1 MFEEATTGVLG
12 WHPGEH
18 WMQSKLDVAQ
28 AVRFAYTAVRDHL
41 PLQHRT
47 FHTSNIAFVPL
58 TTLDSDGRPWVS
70 LIASKDGKVGF
81 VQSPSEIELIING
94 DVWDGDPARKNLE
107 KGKGKLV
114 AGLGIE
120 WATRRRNKF
129 AGVIRDV
136 EWDENGKMRLDMKVT
151 QTLGNCPKYI
161 NVRTVGSSSTAPH
174 VVYNKTDLGPEERLP
189 DELIDFIHRADTI
202 FIGTTYVA
210 DQKHEET
217 FPSHV
222 GTNHRGGRAGFV
234 RVRKDGLTLVLP
246 DYSGNRFYNSLGN
259 VHATPLAGITILDF
273 VTGNMLYV
281 TGRAQ
286 NVFDQSARE
295 IMDRTDLLT
304 LVTTTGYTFVK
315 NAMPVR
321 QIPGTPVVP
330 SPYSPPVR
338 YLVEEKPS
346 AKVDSGTTLL
356 LERIQLH
363 SPDLATFSF
372 APSTPVE
379 VKPGQA
385 AIIDMTSFIGKREYA
400 HMARQAG
407 EEKLLND
414 DGIRTWTVSGQSP
427 TGAVQLTIREKQGGY
442 VTSRLFTIAKKMEQM
457 MPGLLED
464 TRPVGM
470 QVSLVGVDGDFILP
484 LEGKKLLWVAGG
496 VGITPFLAMLKGTA
510 RTEEK
515 WDVVLALATRRVD
528 VEAFGRLVSD
538 ALTEAHSASLNLR
551 VVIYSNGLRSDFPVD
566 FGTSPDG
573 SKVPVTIRSSRI
585 TKEDLATEGMDAE
598 GREVYVCGPLEM
610 EELVVLGLQEVGIDP
625 RSQTKTRGV
634 LSDDWDCLAVNCE
647 IVNWQYYPGI
657 TSVPKV
663 RRSILLPAYHGV
675 DYIIEFEDIL
685 DKIADTN
692 MVDTEWDDLRDM
704 IKYKLV
710 QNALEFI
717 SDAEQTAATAPPPP
731 SSDAPFVPLT
741 DSSDLMSTDGPLP
754 PDAPPPPSP
763 SPPYLVSPLA
773 TLDLQP
779 STPMGLVIAPFP
791 ARPNLEL
798 HGAGLNGNGAVWDTS
813 SGRALPA
820 KLDTEETKEELGR
833 IFAYLHDFDSAPPFT
848 VQRLVELVVKP
859 RGHYKNVG
867 KYLRALE
874 RTLLVTSTHKDYPL
888 DTYALEAPNGTQPAI
903 GRSASSRAS
912 TPAPLD
918 IARSP
923 LFTPIPFLHRPAP
936 GSNHRSLSR
945 SPPPTSPRAPLPGDA
960 PGDANMAG
968 VPTITP
974 EDSIPALGLVDELD
988 DPRPGHLSDHPT
1000 ALSSVTQLPPESLGD
1015 RFVSVGQA
1023 TGQGQPETGNGAEG
1037 GLNVPQSNS
1046 EPVQPPP
1053 QTQPTVR
1060 EAEGYVRASSPEPS
1074 PTRILAEEAREHGL
1088 EAIAG
1093 AKPTEGS
1100 PKSEAAKDAAKEEPL
1115 AGTTEQGSEDKK
1127 SGERQMSVDEPDEN
1141 KENVPS

>member
-470 QVSLVGVDGDFILP
+470 QVSLVGVDGDFVLP

-625 RSQTKTRGV
+625 RSVHRE
-634 LSDDWDCLAVNCE
+634 N
-647 IVNWQYYPGI
+647 
-657 TSVPKV
+657 
-663 RRSILLPAYHGV
+663 
-675 DYIIEFEDIL
+675 
-685 DKIADTN
+685 
-692 MVDTEWDDLRDM
+692 
-704 IKYKLV
+704 
-710 QNALEFI
+710 
-717 SDAEQTAATAPPPP
+717 
-731 SSDAPFVPLT
+731 
-741 DSSDLMSTDGPLP
+741 
-754 PDAPPPPSP
+754 
-763 SPPYLVSPLA
+763 
-773 TLDLQP
+773 
-779 STPMGLVIAPFP
+779 
-791 ARPNLEL
+791 
-798 HGAGLNGNGAVWDTS
+798 
-813 SGRALPA
+813 
-820 KLDTEETKEELGR
+820 
-833 IFAYLHDFDSAPPFT
+833 FAY
-848 VQRLVELVVKP
+848 
-859 RGHYKNVG
+859 
-867 KYLRALE
+867 
-874 RTLLVTSTHKDYPL
+874 
-888 DTYALEAPNGTQPAI
+888 
-903 GRSASSRAS
+903 
-912 TPAPLD
+912 
-918 IARSP
+918 
-923 LFTPIPFLHRPAP
+923 
-936 GSNHRSLSR
+936 
-945 SPPPTSPRAPLPGDA
+945 
-960 PGDANMAG
+960 
-968 VPTITP
+968 
-974 EDSIPALGLVDELD
+974 
-988 DPRPGHLSDHPT
+988 
-1000 ALSSVTQLPPESLGD
+1000 
-1015 RFVSVGQA
+1015 
-1023 TGQGQPETGNGAEG
+1023 
-1037 GLNVPQSNS
+1037 
-1046 EPVQPPP
+1046 
-1053 QTQPTVR
+1053 
-1060 EAEGYVRASSPEPS
+1060 
-1074 PTRILAEEAREHGL
+1074 
-1088 EAIAG
+1088 
-1093 AKPTEGS
+1093 
-1100 PKSEAAKDAAKEEPL
+1100 
-1115 AGTTEQGSEDKK
+1115 
-1127 SGERQMSVDEPDEN
+1127 
-1141 KENVPS
+1141 